1 MTTIPEPSA
10 APQAPASRAA
20 RGVVVAAVVALLAC
34 GLAWAGSQGG
44 VRVGPVPLFAAL
56 VGWIFAVQL
65 VGFAHAWARQTEAY
79 FDLLGSLTYL
89 STIVAGLL
97 LSGHT
102 DPTAWLLTLAVVVW
116 AARLGSFLF
125 TRVRRAGRDDRFDA
139 IKPDF
144 GRFLSVWLLQGLWVT
159 LTLGAALAA
168 VTALERPAVGVLTVV
183 GLLVWA
189 AGFAV
194 EVVADAQKSRFR
206 ADPAHRDVF
215 ISTGLWAWS
224 RHPNYFGEIV
234 LWLGIALAALPA
246 LQGWQYA
253 TLVSP
258 VFVAILLG
266 RVSGVPLLERKA
278 DARWG
283 DRADYRAY
291 RAATPVLVPRPP
303 RRR

>member
-1 MTTIPEPSA
+1 M
-10 APQAPASRAA
+10 
-20 RGVVVAAVVALLAC
+20 
-34 GLAWAGSQGG
+34 
-44 VRVGPVPLFAAL
+44 
-56 VGWIFAVQL
+56 
-65 VGFAHAWARQTEAY
+65 
-79 FDLLGSLTYL
+79 
-89 STIVAGLL
+89 
-97 LSGHT
+97 
-102 DPTAWLLTLAVVVW
+102 W

-206 ADPAHRDVF
+206 ADPAHRDAF